1 LNGHTHRDSSAPHGK
16 DNQAID
22 YEVLSYLIQ
31 LYGSSQG
38 QRLHEQLRSMA
49 RETANKLDSK
59 ASASPRSEA
68 LLICYGDSLVQA
80 DMPPLQVLKKF
91 SDRYIQGV
99 LTGIHVLPFFP
110 SSSDDGFA
118 VIDYRRV
125 RPDLGHWSDI
135 QNLAETFDVMADLVI
150 NHCSREHVWFT
161 DFITNAAPGK
171 DYFFEMDES
180 PALTKV
186 LRPRNSPLLTE
197 VHTRNGIRRVWT
209 TFSDDQVDL
218 NFANPEVLLEFAS
231 TLFFY
236 AQMGAR
242 YIRLDA
248 IAYLWKRLGTTC
260 MSLPETHMVVR
271 ILRGLIDV
279 EELPITLITETNV
292 PHEENVSYFGEGNE
306 AHLVY
311 QFSLAP
317 LLLFSYLTG
326 EGQPLVNWTR
336 DLAPPPEGCS
346 YFNFIASHDGIGLRP
361 LEGLMPEAD
370 IGRLIDIVH
379 DRGGFASMRSTPDGE
394 ERAYELNIALFSA
407 FGSDEENI
415 DAYVGAHQLLM
426 AYQGVPGLYLNALL
440 GRSNDYQHMEMTG
453 RTRSINRG
461 SWTLEALNEALG
473 DPTSHHAKIFQ
484 RLSQSLKLRAEQ
496 PAFLPASEQHF
507 IAGSSDYLMF
517 LRHDTHQRLLVVASF
532 VTHTQVID
540 WPDAL
545 ASVTGVAA
553 DLLSGEGIKTNAAIS
568 LGGFQVMWLDL
579 A

>member
-1 LNGHTHRDSSAPHGK
+1 MEAEGLAGGWINQGTQLNGHTHRDASAPYGK
-16 DNQAID
+16 DKQAID

-49 RETANKLDSK
+49 REAANTLDSK
-59 ASASPRSEA
+59 AGASPRSEA

-80 DMPPLQVLKKF
+80 DTPPLQVLKKF
-91 SDRYIQGV
+91 TDSYIQGV

-125 RPDLGHWSDI
+125 RSDLGNWSDI

-180 PALTKV
+180 PALQQV

-218 NFANPEVLLEFAS
+218 NFANPDVLLEFAS

-236 AQMGAR
+236 ARMGAR

-279 EELPITLITETNV
+279 EDIPITLITETNV

-326 EGQPLVNWTR
+326 DAKALVNWTR
-336 DLAPPPEGCS
+336 DLVPPPEGCS

-361 LEGLMPEAD
+361 LEGLLPEED

-379 DRGGFASMRSTPDGE
+379 DRGGFASMRSTPSGA
-394 ERAYELNIALFSA
+394 ERAYELNVALFSA
-407 FGSDEENI
+407 FGGDDENI
-415 DAYVGAHQLLM
+415 DAYVGAH
-426 AYQGVPGLYLNALL
+426 
-440 GRSNDYQHMEMTG
+440 
-453 RTRSINRG
+453 
-461 SWTLEALNEALG
+461 
-473 DPTSHHAKIFQ
+473 
-484 RLSQSLKLRAEQ
+484 
-496 PAFLPASEQHF
+496 
-507 IAGSSDYLMF
+507 
-517 LRHDTHQRLLVVASF
+517 
-532 VTHTQVID
+532 
-540 WPDAL
+540 
-545 ASVTGVAA
+545 
-553 DLLSGEGIKTNAAIS
+553 
-568 LGGFQVMWLDL
+568 
-579 A
+579 